1 MGTSCIA
8 YDISGMYTCQM
19 RPVGLP
25 TARNLFR
32 PARESRQRWWTGLH
46 GAKSI
51 MRVLGVVV
59 TAVIYLAFGNL
70 HLYTRLSTS

>member
-1 MGTSCIA
+1 
-8 YDISGMYTCQM
+8 M

-32 PARESRQRWWTGLH
+32 PARENRARWWTGLH

-51 MRVLGVVV
+51 MRDLGVVV
-59 TAVIYLAFGNL
+59 TSVIYLAFGNL